1 MKTINFVVFTVMAV
15 ISLAALIVA
24 ILTRS
29 FQLGIISFITG
40 AVSYLAYQDFV
51 NPE

>member
-1 MKTINFVVFTVMAV
+1 MKIINFVAFMVFGL

-24 ILTRS
+24 IMTRS
-29 FQLGIISFITG
+29 YQLGIIAFVTG

>member
-1 MKTINFVVFTVMAV
+1 MKIINFVAFMVFGL

-24 ILTRS
+24 IMTRS
-29 FQLGIISFITG
+29 YQLGIIAFFTG